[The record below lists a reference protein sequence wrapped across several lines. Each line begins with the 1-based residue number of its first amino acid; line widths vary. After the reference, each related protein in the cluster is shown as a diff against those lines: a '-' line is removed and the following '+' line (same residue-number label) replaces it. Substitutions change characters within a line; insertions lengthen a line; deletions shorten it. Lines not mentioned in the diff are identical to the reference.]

1 MRFGFQRL
9 DRGCCVGNGGL
20 HDGWG
25 WMWLGRHVLRSR
37 SSLNNIV
44 RAPETCQ
51 RMESVSWKVGCVKI
65 RPHMSIPA
73 PAIAPPYFIARY
85 NCLDTGTTL
94 IIIIAATDF
103 ESSFFFWNFNSQA
116 TIPSPVLPTFQ
127 MGWHCC
133 CCGHLNAGLGDE
145 GQKCVNHRCRHPACY
160 QCGIGVENPP
170 VIGKGKEG
178 GGGEKKKGGCV
189 IL

>member
-103 ESSFFFWNFNSQA
+103 ESSFFFGTSIHKPLFH
-116 TIPSPVLPTFQ
+116 LP
-127 MGWHCC
+127 
-133 CCGHLNAGLGDE
+133 
-145 GQKCVNHRCRHPACY
+145 CY
-160 QCGIGVENPP
+160 QPSKWAGTAAVVGISMLDWATKVRS
-170 VIGKGKEG
+170 V
-178 GGGEKKKGGCV
+178 
-189 IL
+189 